1 MTVYNTKRRAVPWG
15 SGEEFNFRY
24 QSDYVTQGNMW
35 GHDIY
40 YVLQVVSENCRH
52 GIVISA
58 NNTCIVC
65 FSKYCYALLLHGSFV
80 ILLQSSI
87 LAGSEMFKTFT
98 ESYQMTYIILKHTIK
113 ENADM
118 NSVTT
123 PS

>member
-1 MTVYNTKRRAVPWG
+1 MTVYDTKRGALPWV
-15 SGEEFNFRY
+15 SGKEFNFRY

-40 YVLQVVSENCRH
+40 YSWQVASENCRH

-58 NNTCIVC
+58 NKTCGVC
-65 FSKYCYALLLHGSFV
+65 FSKYCYALLLYGNFV
-80 ILLQSSI
+80 ILLQCSIFASS
-87 LAGSEMFKTFT
+87 AMFKTFT
-98 ESYQMTYIILKHTIK
+98 ESYNMAYIILKHRIK
-113 ENADM
+113 ENADV

>member
-1 MTVYNTKRRAVPWG
+1 MTVYNTKRGALTGV
-15 SGEEFNFRY
+15 SGEEFNFCY

-40 YVLQVVSENCRH
+40 YSWQVVSENCRH

-65 FSKYCYALLLHGSFV
+65 FSKYCFALLLYDNFV
-80 ILLQSSI
+80 ILLQCSIFASSV
-87 LAGSEMFKTFT
+87 MFKTFT
-98 ESYQMTYIILKHTIK
+98 KSYKMKYIILKHRIK
-113 ENADM
+113 EHGDV

>member
-1 MTVYNTKRRAVPWG
+1 MTVYNTKKGALSWV

-35 GHDIY
+35 GHVIY
-40 YVLQVVSENCRH
+40 YSWQVVSENCRH

-65 FSKYCYALLLHGSFV
+65 FSKYCYALLLYGNFV
-80 ILLQSSI
+80 ILHQCSIFASSV
-87 LAGSEMFKTFT
+87 MFNTFT
-98 ESYQMTYIILKHTIK
+98 ESYKMTYITLKHRIK
-113 ENADM
+113 ENVDV

>member
-1 MTVYNTKRRAVPWG
+1 MTVYNTKRGALPWV

-40 YVLQVVSENCRH
+40 YSWQVISENCRH
-52 GIVISA
+52 AIVTSDSDS
-58 NNTCIVC
+58 CIIC
-65 FSKYCYALLLHGSFV
+65 FSKYCNALLLYGNFV
-80 ILLQSSI
+80 ILLQCSIFASS
-87 LAGSEMFKTFT
+87 AMFKTFT
-98 ESYQMTYIILKHTIK
+98 GSYKTTYIILKHRIK
-113 ENADM
+113 ENADV